1 MLRLSRW
8 TGACVQSF
16 CPFHWRLMNE
26 TNGERPFRTALSVMP
41 GTMESGAG
49 PLPPPKRRS
58 ELAADDY
65 VAGIRAGDRNVLA
78 RAITLVESNSPR
90 HQALAQAILADLMPE
105 TGNSVRIGITGVPGA
120 GKSSLIES
128 LGSWLCGGGHKIAV
142 LAVDPSS
149 SLSRGSI
156 LGDKTRMETLA
167 RHPNAFI
174 RPSPSGGTLGG
185 VARKTRETVLLCE
198 AFGFD
203 TLILET
209 VGVGQSEGLV
219 RSMVDFFLLV
229 LIAGAGDEL
238 QGIKKGVM
246 ELADAI
252 AVNKAD
258 GENERRAR
266 LAKAELNRVL
276 SFLQPATEGWET
288 KAVTLS
294 AHTRAGLPELWER
307 VERFVEETRRSG
319 VFARRRQQQ
328 EVEWLHALIDE
339 GLRNRFYGDP
349 AIAPK
354 LSALED
360 AVRTGR
366 VTAARAAGELL
377 DQINPL
383 GNSSAGA

>member
-1 MLRLSRW
+1 MK
-8 TGACVQSF
+8 
-16 CPFHWRLMNE
+16 N
-26 TNGERPFRTALSVMP
+26 NDGERLFRSALSVIP
-41 GTMESGAG
+41 GNAESAG
-49 PLPPPKRRS
+49 PLPPPKRRA
-58 ELAADDY
+58 EMDAAGY
-65 VAGIRAGDRNVLA
+65 VDGIRAGDRAILA

-90 HQALAQAILADLMPE
+90 HQALAQAILGELMPE
-105 TGNSVRIGITGVPGA
+105 TGKSVRIGVTGVPGA

-128 LGSWLCGGGHKIAV
+128 LGSWLCGRGRKIAV

-258 GENERRAR
+258 GDNERRAR

-307 VERFVEETRRSG
+307 IERFVEKTRRSG
-319 VFARRRQQQ
+319 VFTRRRQQQ
-328 EVEWLHALIDE
+328 EVEWLHALIEE

-360 AVRTGR
+360 AVREGR
-366 VTAARAAGELL
+366 TTAARAAGDLL
-377 DQINPL
+377 YVA
-383 GNSSAGA
+383 SR